1 MAGGVA
7 ATWFMGTVV
16 SLCLARYW
24 AALIDR
30 PGAFGEEFR
39 RLRFGRWLLLLV
51 PVLLVVGVLFGG
63 AKPNLTIIMWV
74 TLSLLLAQLYLVGM
88 VVFLI
93 QGISV
98 AHALVNE
105 FSASSAWLV
114 GFYLLLIFVA
124 PQGATVVSVAG
135 YADGWVDF
143 RARVRARRSGTG
155 NNCYITSFKTK

>member
-1 MAGGVA
+1 MTTLVLVHVA
-7 ATWFMGTVV
+7 ATWFMGTVA

-39 RLRFGRWLLLLV
+39 GLRFGRWLLLLL

-63 AKPNLTIIMWV
+63 TKPN
-74 TLSLLLAQLYLVGM
+74 LLAQLYLVGM

-98 AHALVNE
+98 AHALVKE
-105 FSASSAWLV
+105 FGASSAWLAS
-114 GFYLLLIFVA
+114 I
-124 PQGATVVSVAG
+124 PS
-135 YADGWVDF
+135 
-143 RARVRARRSGTG
+143 RE
-155 NNCYITSFKTK
+155 

>member
-1 MAGGVA
+1 MATLVGA
-7 ATWFMGTVV
+7 Y
-16 SLCLARYW
+16 LAIQ
-24 AALIDR
+24 AS
-30 PGAFGEEFR
+30 
-39 RLRFGRWLLLLV
+39 LLV

-63 AKPNLTIIMWV
+63 AKPN
-74 TLSLLLAQLYLVGM
+74 LLAQLYLVGM

-98 AHALVNE
+98 AHALVKE
-105 FSASSAWLV
+105 FGASSAWLV
-114 GFYLLLIFVA
+114 GLYLLLIFVA

-155 NNCYITSFKTK
+155 DN